1 MEIHSIVLI
10 AVVAALVGAVAAY
23 LIFHKRGTV
32 NDDSSSSRRE
42 DDYAPSKDE
51 EIVSQKK
58 EIEGL
63 NNKIDELKQN
73 LKEAQDFKDL
83 LKSGDENVKLSAL
96 NEKIKKLQKKIEKTE
111 DELDKAEDELE
122 KANKSE
128 KKRFSDLK
136 SEFDKQKKEIES
148 LNERLGEKE
157 GELQDKNEEVVKKKE
172 AISFVNEILQAKN
185 ADDEDY
191 KKLSEKVNRIQDF
204 ICDKFFAIFD
214 NLQLWN
220 WTWTNTGE
228 IIKKEDIE
236 YRLWSWKNLQL
247 KIWLRG
253 KKVIAF
259 VGEFSAGKTSI
270 VNRILSQDNDN
281 APKLPVSSKA
291 TTAIPTYI
299 SYGSDFNSQF
309 TNPDGQLKNISK
321 STFEKVNKEILQ
333 QVNVSPLIQYFV
345 MSYRNENLQG
355 LSILDTPGFNS
366 NDKEDANRTVD
377 VIKEADALF
386 WVMDANT
393 GEINKTSIGVIRQH
407 LGTLPLYVIINK
419 ADDKSPNELQKL
431 EDHIKTTMQRNGI
444 QVSGYLRFSRQKAI
458 DELMNVI
465 SGISGVLND
474 NSIVYAVYNMLSTE
488 TKNSEKECKDQQH
501 ECTTMENNVNYD
513 MNSIGQITRDI
524 SDSCTAVVN
533 LPEQKKS
540 WFGLGSDYFK
550 MTVEGY
556 SQFVNILNEIK
567 GQGDGLSGLA
577 SELSNDSRAMQQGL
591 TELGNMKEKRKT
603 LKDAL
608 VEFEKIL
615 GDWNPNWKK
624 EFKDFMGN

>member
-10 AVVAALVGAVAAY
+10 ALVAVLVGAVAAY
-23 LIFHKRGTV
+23 LIFHKRDTV

-42 DDYAPSKDE
+42 DDYDPSKDE
-51 EIVSQKK
+51 EIASQKK
-58 EIEGL
+58 KIEGL
-63 NNKIDELKQN
+63 NNKIDELKQS

-96 NEKIKKLQKKIEKTE
+96 SKKIEKLEEKLEDAEDANEDLE
-111 DELDKAEDELE
+111 DE
-122 KANKSE
+122 
-128 KKRFSDLK
+128 KKKIKQKFSNLQ
-136 SEFDKQKKEIES
+136 SQIEEQKKEIES

-157 GELQDKNEEVVKKKE
+157 DELQAKNEEAAKNKE

-191 KKLSEKVNRIQDF
+191 KKLSEKVKSIHDF
-204 ICDKFFAIFD
+204 IYNDFFPIFD
-214 NLQLWN
+214 NMHLWQG
-220 WTWTNTGE
+220 WTWNETGE
-228 IIKKEDIE
+228 IVKKEE
-236 YRLWSWKNLQL
+236 YIDLFWLWENLQL
-247 KIWLRG
+247 KTWLRG

-270 VNRILSQDNDN
+270 VNRILSQDNND

-366 NDKEDANRTVD
+366 NDKEDAKRTAD

-407 LGTLPLYVIINK
+407 LGALPLYVIINK
-419 ADDKSPNELQKL
+419 ADDKSPNELQLL
-431 EDHIKTTMQRNGI
+431 EDHIKKTMQNNDI
-444 QVSGYLRFSRQKAI
+444 QVSGYLHFSRNMAI
-458 DELMNVI
+458 DELMQTINNVI
-465 SGISGVLND
+465 AKNR
-474 NSIVYAVYNMLSTE
+474 NSTFIYTVYNNVKFE
-488 TKNSEKECKDQQH
+488 KNKFDGLRKDKQCECSSF
-501 ECTTMENNVNYD
+501 ERNVNSN
-513 MNSIGQITRDI
+513 MNTVQRVANDI
-524 SDSCTAVVN
+524 SNRCTDVAE
-533 LPEQKKS
+533 LPEQKSS
-540 WFGLGSDYFK
+540 WFGLGSNYYK
-550 MTVEGY
+550 MTEDGY
-556 SQFVNILNEIK
+556 SQFVNLLDKIRE
-567 GQGDGLSGLA
+567 QGTNLPGLA
-577 SELSNDSRAMQQGL
+577 SEIADNSKAMQQGFA
-591 TELGNMKEKRKT
+591 ELGDIKEDCRT
-603 LKDAL
+603 LNNAL
-608 VEFEKIL
+608 KKFEKIL
-615 GDWNPNWKK
+615 SDWNPRWKE
-624 EFKDFMGN
+624 EFKAYMGN